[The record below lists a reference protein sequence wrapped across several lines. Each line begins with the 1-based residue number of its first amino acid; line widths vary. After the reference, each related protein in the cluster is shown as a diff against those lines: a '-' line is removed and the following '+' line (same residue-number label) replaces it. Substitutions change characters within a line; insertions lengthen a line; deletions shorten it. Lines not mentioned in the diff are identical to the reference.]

1 MNTQNNLYR
10 PINCLML
17 IFAIILANP
26 YLCIAAKAD
35 SSRNVTQSFKK
46 KVEHFK
52 EFFSKMPKALSDQ
65 PFSKSPSGSVF
76 SFYKYKMIDLSFDV
90 QKSDSLISPFIGY
103 IYLTYEEW
111 DNKKCGDVSVSYP
124 GSRETVYYG
133 YSTVSKAKNSDK
145 SECYQRSKLT
155 GESLRPQE
163 KIKFIFAYQENRW
176 VFKDVI
182 RVKYNTPDIIIS
194 TALGHPV
201 EPGRYREE
209 NKFWEE
215 LVK

>member
-1 MNTQNNLYR
+1 
-10 PINCLML
+10 ML
-17 IFAIILANP
+17 IFAIILVNP
-26 YLCIAAKAD
+26 YLCIAAKAE
-35 SSRNVTQSFKK
+35 SSKNVTQSFKK

-52 EFFSKMPKALSDQ
+52 EFFSKMPKALSAQ
-65 PFSKSPSGSVF
+65 PFPKSPSGSVF
-76 SFYKYKMIDLSFDV
+76 SFYKYRMVDLSFDV

-111 DNKKCGDVSVSYP
+111 DNNKCGDVSVSYP
-124 GSRETVYYG
+124 VSRETVYCG
-133 YSTVSKAKNSDK
+133 YSTDSKAKNNDN

-155 GESLRPQE
+155 GKSLRPE
-163 KIKFIFAYQENRW
+163 EEIKFIFAYQENRW

-182 RVKYNTPDIIIS
+182 RVEYNIPDIVIS
-194 TALGHPV
+194 TALGKPV
-201 EPGRYREE
+201 GPGRYREE